1 MAKGFLEW
9 VAGVDADQEKH
20 ARLGAG
26 YSISPGTVV
35 ENRDF
40 LCEGRVQVHI
50 PTLPAFDPW
59 ARLAAIG
66 GGPSRG
72 FVWIPQVDDE
82 VLVAFNQN
90 DERDAYILGG
100 LWSMSKRP
108 PITDPLITDPLTFLS
123 KRVLKTGIK
132 DSQFAQTVELDDL
145 QQSVTIT
152 TSKGHSITMG
162 PKQIEISAQKGSMK
176 ITMDL
181 GPPPAIS
188 IQATAGNIELK
199 APVGKISLQG
209 AQVEIK
215 STTTAM
221 IQAAALCSIQGAP
234 IKIN

>member
-1 MAKGFLEW
+1 MAKGFLDW
-9 VAGVDADQEKH
+9 VAGVDAEKEKH
-20 ARLGAG
+20 DSLGAG

-35 ENRDF
+35 DNLNF
-40 LCEGRVQVHI
+40 LSEGRVQVHI

-66 GGPSRG
+66 GGSGRG
-72 FVWIPQVDDE
+72 FAWIPQVDDE

-108 PITDPLITDPLTFLS
+108 PISDPINFLN
-123 KRVLKTGIK
+123 KRVLKTGMK
-132 DSQFAQTVELDDL
+132 NSPFAQTIELDDL
-145 QQSVTIT
+145 KQSVTIT
-152 TSKGHSITMG
+152 TSVGHSITMG
-162 PKQIEISAQKGSMK
+162 VKQIEISTAEGLMK

-181 GPPPAIS
+181 VGKPPGIS

-199 APVGKISLQG
+199 APAGKISLQG
-209 AQVEIK
+209 AQVEIT
-215 STTTAM
+215 STTTAT
-221 IQAAALCSIQGAP
+221 IQSTAMCSIQGTP

>member
-1 MAKGFLEW
+1 MGKGFLEW
-9 VAGVDADQEKH
+9 VAGVDEDHAKH

-35 ENRDF
+35 DN
-40 LCEGRVQVHI
+40 LNVLSEGRVQVHI
-50 PTLPAFDPW
+50 PTLSAFDPW
-59 ARLAAIG
+59 ARLAAVG

-72 FVWIPQVDDE
+72 FAWIPQVDDE

-100 LWSMSKRP
+100 LWSMTKRP
-108 PITDPLITDPLTFLS
+108 PISDPINFLN
-123 KRVLKTGIK
+123 KRVIKTGMK
-132 DSQFAQTVELDDL
+132 NSPLAQTIELDDL

-152 TSKGHSITMG
+152 TSIGHSITMG
-162 PKQIEISAQKGSMK
+162 LKQIELSAPKGVMK

-209 AQVEIK
+209 AQVEIT
-215 STTTAM
+215 STTTAT
-221 IQAAALCSIQGAP
+221 IQASALCSIQGTP
-234 IKIN
+234 LKIN

>member
-1 MAKGFLEW
+1 MAKGKRFLEW

-35 ENRDF
+35 DNLNF
-40 LCEGRVQVHI
+40 LSEGRVQVHI

-59 ARLAAIG
+59 ARLAAVG

-72 FVWIPQVDDE
+72 FVWIPQVEDE

-100 LWSMSKRP
+100 LWSMTKRP
-108 PITDPLITDPLTFLS
+108 PIGDPINFLN
-123 KRVLKTGIK
+123 KRVLKTGMK
-132 DSQFAQTVELDDL
+132 DSPFAQTVELDDL

-152 TSKGHSITMG
+152 TSVGHSITMG
-162 PKQIEISAQKGSMK
+162 LKQIEISAPKGVMK

-181 GPPPAIS
+181 GPPPVIS
-188 IQATAGNIELK
+188 IQATTGNIELK
-199 APVGKISLQG
+199 APAGKISLQG
-209 AQVEIK
+209 AQVEIN
-215 STTTAM
+215 STTTATV
-221 IQAAALCSIQGAP
+221 QANAVCSIQGGLV
-234 IKIN
+234 KLN

>member
-9 VAGVDADQEKH
+9 VAGVDAEQEEH

-108 PITDPLITDPLTFLS
+108 PIDDPISFLH
-123 KRVLKTGIK
+123 KRLLKTGIK
-132 DSQFAQTVELDDL
+132 DSPFAQTVELDDL

-162 PKQIEISAQKGSMK
+162 QKQIEISAPKGVMK

>member
-1 MAKGFLEW
+1 MAKGKRFLEW
-9 VAGVDADQEKH
+9 VAGVDADQEEH

-35 ENRDF
+35 DNLNF
-40 LCEGRVQVHI
+40 LSEGRVQVHI
-50 PTLPAFDPW
+50 PTLPSFDPW
-59 ARLAAIG
+59 ARPAAVG
-66 GGPSRG
+66 GGPGRG

-108 PITDPLITDPLTFLS
+108 PITDPQTFLS
-123 KRVLKTGIK
+123 KRVLKTGTK
-132 DSQFAQTVELDDL
+132 GCPYAQTVELDDL

-152 TSKGHSITMG
+152 TSVGHSITMG
-162 PKQIEISAQKGSMK
+162 LKQIEISAQEGVMK

-209 AQVEIK
+209 AQVEIT
-215 STTTAM
+215 STTTAT
-221 IQAAALCSIQGAP
+221 IQASALCSIQGAP